1 MFNDSYIID
10 LETALKRRSEGA
22 LVVDVRSPG
31 EFAEATIPGA
41 INVPILDNQQRAQ
54 IGPLYKNEGTH
65 VARTRGIEI
74 VAPKIPQ
81 LIKDICA
88 QRTNPRRPIIVF
100 CWRGGLRSRAMTTFL
115 QLAGYPA
122 FQLRGG
128 HKAFRRHVVDFFE
141 QGCWGRMLVLRGL
154 TGVGKT
160 RLLHQLAAQN
170 QPVIDLEG
178 LANHR
183 GSAFGGVGLGEQ
195 PGQKQFE
202 ALLWE
207 QLQHIPA
214 DGWALTEG
222 ESRHIGKLLLPQRFF
237 RSLQTETT
245 LWVETSLENRI
256 KIILEDYCVNQLP
269 EEAFISPIQSLQRRL
284 GLAEVENMLELLRQK
299 NWHELVAEL
308 MLKYYDPLYRHTK
321 PDNRITIELDPFS
334 TEQKELLQAINS
346 VLNTQYD
353 NNQDTINL
361 VS

>member
-1 MFNDSYIID
+1 MFIDSYIID

-22 LVVDVRSPG
+22 LFVDVRSPD

-41 INVPILDNQQRAQ
+41 VNVPILDNQQRAE
-54 IGPLYKNEGTH
+54 IGTLYKHEGTN
-65 VARTRGIEI
+65 VARMRGIEI
-74 VAPKIPQ
+74 VSPKIPQ
-81 LIKDICA
+81 LITDICRL
-88 QRTNPRRPIIVF
+88 RTNLRRPIVVF
-100 CWRGGLRSRAMTTFL
+100 CWRGGLRSRAMTSFL
-115 QLAGYPA
+115 QLAGIPA

-128 HKAFRRHVVDFFE
+128 HKAFRRHVVDYFANAS
-141 QGCWGRMLVLRGL
+141 WGRMLVLRGL

-160 RLLHQLAAQN
+160 RILNQLAEQE

-195 PGQKQFE
+195 PGQKKFE

-207 QLQHIPA
+207 QLHQIPA

-222 ESRHIGKLLLPQRFF
+222 ESRHIGKLLLPMRFF
-237 RSLQTETT
+237 QSLQTETT

-256 KIILEDYCVNQLP
+256 KIILEDYGVDQLP
-269 EEAFISPIQSLQRRL
+269 EEAFINPIQSLQRRL

-321 PDNRITIELDPFS
+321 PDNRITVNLDPFAP
-334 TEQKELLQAINS
+334 QQPLLLQAVARILDQNS
-346 VLNTQYD
+346 VTI
-353 NNQDTINL
+353 QDSNDEL
-361 VS
+361 D

>member
-1 MFNDSYIID
+1 MLNDSHIID
-10 LETALKRRSEGA
+10 LETALKRRAEGA
-22 LVVDVRSPG
+22 LFVDVRSPD

-41 INVPILDNQQRAQ
+41 VNVPILDNQQRAE
-54 IGPLYKNEGTH
+54 IGTLYKNEGTN
-65 VARTRGIEI
+65 VARMRGIDI

-81 LIKDICA
+81 LINDICEL
-88 QRTNPRRPIIVF
+88 RTNQLRPIVVF
-100 CWRGGLRSRAMTTFL
+100 CWRGGLRSRAMTSFL
-115 QLAGYPA
+115 QLAGLPA

-128 HKAFRRHVVDFFE
+128 HKAFRRHVVDFFA
-141 QGCWGRMLVLRGL
+141 QGTWGRMLVLRGL

-160 RLLHQLAAQN
+160 RLLNQLAAQG

-207 QLQHIPA
+207 QLQFAPA
-214 DGWALTEG
+214 DSWALTEG
-222 ESRHIGKLLLPQRFF
+222 ESRHIGKLLLPLRFF
-237 RSLQTETT
+237 HSLQSETT

-256 KIILEDYCVNQLP
+256 KIILEDYCVDQLP
-269 EEAFISPIQSLQRRL
+269 EEAFINPIQSLQRRL
-284 GLAEVENMLELLRQK
+284 GIAEVENMLELLRQK

-321 PDNRITIELDPFS
+321 PDNRITVELDPFA
-334 TEQKELLQAINS
+334 TQQTQLLQAVDSILCANSIN
-346 VLNTQYD
+346 D
-353 NNQDTINL
+353 QDTSEQL
-361 VS
+361 G